1 MAQAKDTINILPKN
15 LPQHIAIIMDG
26 NGRWARKRGL
36 PRFYGHKKG
45 VDAVRKVVRACG
57 ELGFKYLTLY
67 VFSTENWQRP
77 KEEINQLMKLLE
89 KLLIKEEKELNKN
102 NVLVRAIGQ
111 LDRLPTKVQENLNYL
126 INKTKDNTGL
136 NLILAISY
144 GGRTEIIDA
153 IKKIVKEQKDFSE
166 LTIEKFRQYLYAPDV
181 PDPDLLIRTAGEKRI
196 SNYLLWQCAYTE
208 LYFTEVLWP
217 DFNKKE
223 LIKAIQDYAQRKRRF
238 GRVDTDLLTSNA

>member
-1 MAQAKDTINILPKN
+1 MARTKDINDALPKN
-15 LPQHIAIIMDG
+15 IPQHIAIIMDG
-26 NGRWARKRGL
+26 NGRWAKKRGL

-45 VDAVRKVVRACG
+45 VDAVRKIVRACG
-57 ELGFKYLTLY
+57 EIGVKYLTLY

-77 KEEINQLMKLLE
+77 KDEINQLMGLLE
-89 KLLIKEEKELNKN
+89 RLLIKEEKELNKN
-102 NVLVRAIGQ
+102 NVKVKAIGQ
-111 LDRLPTKVQENLNYL
+111 LDRLPIRVQENLNYL

-144 GGRTEIIDA
+144 GGPSEIIDA
-153 IKKIVKEQKDFSE
+153 IKKLFKEKQNALE
-166 LTIEKFRQYLYAPDV
+166 LSVESFRQYLYAPEV

-196 SNYLLWQCAYTE
+196 SNYLLWQSAYTE

-238 GRVDTDLLTSNA
+238 GRVDIDSEDIG